1 MPDLKHINHEI
12 GMAGSENRT
21 PILLWGLNQVSPR
34 SGNKLLREWFSLCE
48 AIGEYAPMLREQ
60 FIRCGYVTD
69 TKERPEFPVTI
80 YRAQW
85 DGADPAAGL
94 SWTTDLEFAK
104 KFARMMFSM
113 RGRFLGLYRP
123 DTDALI
129 WEATCFDAL
138 AYFQGRDEH
147 EVIPKEVIACF
158 PILSLSP
165 VANPDNGS

>member
-1 MPDLKHINHEI
+1 MPPDLKHINHEI

-48 AIGEYAPMLREQ
+48 AIGEYADPLRAQ
-60 FIRCGYVTD
+60 FVRCGFVTD
-69 TKERPEFPVTI
+69 TKEKLDLPATI

-85 DGADPAAGL
+85 DGCDPETGL

-104 KFARMMFSM
+104 KFARMMFSI
-113 RGRFLGLYRP
+113 RGKFLGLHQP
-123 DTDALI
+123 ETDALI
-129 WEATCFDAL
+129 WIAQCEEAL

-147 EVIPKEVIACF
+147 EVVPAEVINPE
-158 PILSLSP
+158 PILMLP
-165 VANPDNGS
+165 HAP